1 MFPLNPMFQF
11 IQQVQMIRQ
20 NPGQL
25 ANLLQQRGMINPQQ
39 AQEIQ
44 KMGGNYPQIGQYLMN
59 QGRMPNNVQQY
70 QGQVEQIQNM
80 MK

>member
-1 MFPLNPMFQF
+1 MFPFNPMFQF

-25 ANLLQQRGMINPQQ
+25 ANVLQQRGMINQQQ
-39 AQEIQ
+39 AQDIQ
-44 KMGGNYPQIGQYLMN
+44 KMGGNYQQIGQYLMN

-70 QGQVEQIQNM
+70 QGQVEQIEKM